1 MSSLK
6 EQLRA
11 TSKAEHVPRQVEEE
25 RHTIE
30 VEIQT
35 KEIPIGVTM
44 SVPVMNVETKTPPS
58 DNETRKGV
66 MMNVL
71 NHRISILK
79 RISQDAYNAFINLQS
94 TE

>member
-1 MSSLK
+1 M
-6 EQLRA
+6 
-11 TSKAEHVPRQVEEE
+11 EEE
-25 RHTIE
+25 RHTVEAE
-30 VEIQT
+30 VWTE
-35 KEIPIGVTM
+35 EIPIGVTM
-44 SVPVMNVETKTPPS
+44 PVPIVNVETETPPS

-94 TE
+94 AK